1 MFPHLLIHETL
12 TRAVF
17 SVGETADMPTELSW
31 LETVW
36 GRFGTVGLIVAL
48 FGWSVLKT
56 AQWWA
61 PRIDTRLAKQNQLV
75 ETATA
80 AVKEIEEIREDQRIL
95 ARVYERLHDVVYRGC
110 GKEEPPPSDTDT
122 ERVARIAKRKPHEK
136 KPEAQ

>member
-1 MFPHLLIHETL
+1 
-12 TRAVF
+12 
-17 SVGETADMPTELSW
+17 MPTELSW

-36 GRFGTVGLIVAL
+36 GRFGAAGVMVAV
-48 FGWSVLKT
+48 FGWTVYK
-56 AQWWA
+56 AANWWA
-61 PRIDTRLAKQNQLV
+61 PRIDTRLTKQNQLV

-122 ERVARIAKRKPHEK
+122 ERVSRIAKRKPPEK
-136 KPEAQ
+136 KFHE